1 MAGHGRLARSLQVW
15 CLAYLCLL
23 GAQAEQVQVNF
34 QMSNNIASWLVSD
47 YGLEVG
53 GSITM
58 ELTNSQPANDT
69 YVSQLQKA
77 RAQVDEFLQR
87 HGIHSDSY
95 DVNVAKVPFG
105 GLYQTYPLHLAA
117 MERDWHMVR
126 LLLHFGANQ
135 RDSRGRTPYDCMG
148 AICPFG

>member
-1 MAGHGRLARSLQVW
+1 MQHGLSGKVGSEAEARKERTVPK
-15 CLAYLCLL
+15 C
-23 GAQAEQVQVNF
+23 
-34 QMSNNIASWLVSD
+34 
-47 YGLEVG
+47 
-53 GSITM
+53 
-58 ELTNSQPANDT
+58 PR
-69 YVSQLQKA
+69 SQLQKA